1 MIRILTARKTHNLT
15 DIVLLPKMC
24 QLNQVMRTDE
34 KEKEKE
40 KDKEKE
46 KEKKTQMRDILSAI
60 SLHSLKKKK
69 DVMRDNERLEEL
81 SQIKGD

>member
-1 MIRILTARKTHNLT
+1 
-15 DIVLLPKMC
+15 MC

-46 KEKKTQMRDILSAI
+46 KEKKTQMRDILSTI

-69 DVMRDNERLEEL
+69 KDTMRDNERLEEL